1 MKSETCGLRR
11 NGKYPNLNKDSE
23 RQSALPN
30 VLKRKRSGR
39 IFPPAPKTAIML
51 FLRLRLYCDFDDPV
65 QTLAKQ
71 PVGVDDLVQGKCVR
85 NERNQIQAAVTHE
98 FD

>member
-1 MKSETCGLRR
+1 MAITPILTKTR
-11 NGKYPNLNKDSE
+11 NANPRSKVFLN
-23 RQSALPN
+23 AN
-30 VLKRKRSGR
+30 GAGGF
-39 IFPPAPKTAIML
+39 FPPAPKSVNML

-71 PVGVDDLVQGKCVR
+71 LVGVDDLVQGKCVR
-85 NERNQIQAAVTHE
+85 NERNQVQAAVTHE